1 MDDKTIISHNR
12 GIIQLR
18 ELSKNEDFKSIIY
31 KLDNNNRTIS
41 SYLKDLAR
49 LHEKIHNNDSMIRLE
64 NSWLVDLFTHMS
76 DFLNQDNNKIQ
87 NIGKNL

>member
-49 LHEKIHNNDSMIRLE
+49 LHEKIHNNDSMIRL
-64 NSWLVDLFTHMS
+64 
-76 DFLNQDNNKIQ
+76 
-87 NIGKNL
+87 KNFG